1 MNAMTHTWAGPMP
14 CPEDLQGPTRT
25 TPLFDGLTDTQT
37 QLVNQSFREETYR
50 DGDTLSRDP
59 ANAPFVALLKYGTL
73 REDLRAPDG
82 GSRLFALTFAGETLA
97 PLAPRHAGDRLS
109 AVGAVRL
116 LTCDRN
122 GFGRLAMEIPR
133 LHVNLLGLLQD
144 KLADAHRWQTLL
156 GRKTA
161 SERIASMLAWFH
173 VRQDTLDEVL
183 LPVSRL
189 ELGQMSGLT
198 LETVSRQ
205 MRALVKAGV
214 IALPQPT
221 RAQILDPD
229 TLQNLTGD
237 VPAGRFY
244 LS

>member
-1 MNAMTHTWAGPMP
+1 MNAMTHTWAGPTP

-37 QLVNQSFREETYR
+37 QLVQQSFREETYR
-50 DGDTLSRDP
+50 NGDPLPRDP
-59 ANAPFVALLKYGTL
+59 ANAPFVALLKHGSL
-73 REDLRAPDG
+73 REDLRNPDG
-82 GSRLFALTFAGETLA
+82 SSRLFALTFAGETLS

-116 LTCDRN
+116 LTCNRID
-122 GFGRLAMEIPR
+122 FERLAMEVPR

-161 SERIASMLAWFH
+161 SERVASMLAWFH
-173 VRQDTLDEVL
+173 ARQGARADVL

-189 ELGQMSGLT
+189 ELGQMSGLSM
-198 LETVSRQ
+198 ETVSRQ

-237 VPAGRFY
+237 VPAGRFI
-244 LS
+244 LL